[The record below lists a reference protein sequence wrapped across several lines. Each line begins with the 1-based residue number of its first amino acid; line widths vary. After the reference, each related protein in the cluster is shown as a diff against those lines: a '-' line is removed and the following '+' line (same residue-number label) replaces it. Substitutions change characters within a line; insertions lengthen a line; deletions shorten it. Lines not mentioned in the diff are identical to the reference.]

1 MTTINSLS
9 AEIIKEKLL
18 SAKGKFVKCKWRSN
32 PKGAAAF
39 KDVLLEKHTT
49 AVIQAGVNYANL
61 SSVKQGIED
70 GTRFDV
76 QSLPLGEWYID
87 SENKNW
93 FPYLIL
99 HKEELYLRLTVSKAF
114 NHIPKSEFYVN
125 GVQSTKQEFA
135 TYLTPS
141 ESKKLL
147 DPVADDI
154 SPVFNIKL
162 NNLLDIPEEV
172 EE

>member
-1 MTTINSLS
+1 MDTTTTNNSLS

-18 SAKGKFVKCKWRSN
+18 SAKGKFVKASWKSN
-32 PKGAAAF
+32 PKSSAAF

-49 AVIQAGVNYANL
+49 AVVQCGVNYANL
-61 SSVKQGIED
+61 SSVKIAIGNNER
-70 GTRFDV
+70 GAV
-76 QSLPLGEWYID
+76 EPLPWGEWLQ
-87 SENKNW
+87 
-93 FPYLIL
+93 FPYTIL
-99 HKEELYLRLTVSKAF
+99 HKGETYLRLYPSQGF
-114 NHIPKSEFYVN
+114 NHIPKSEFFVN

-141 ESKKLL
+141 ECKKLL
-147 DPVADDI
+147 DPVASDI